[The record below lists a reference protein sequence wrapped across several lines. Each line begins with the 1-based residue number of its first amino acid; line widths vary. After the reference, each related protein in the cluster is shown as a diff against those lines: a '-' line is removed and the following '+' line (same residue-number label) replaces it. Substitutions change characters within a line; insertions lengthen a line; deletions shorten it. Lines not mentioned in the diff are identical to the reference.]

1 MIPSFSTLTLI
12 AGTGLCLFGV
22 LCFILLA
29 KMLIDAPDR
38 NAIHASGGHLWLG
51 KYTSAR
57 HALKAAMN
65 VPGLVA
71 SAEALGYRRAGD
83 LHVPGPDLDALPPA
97 PAGPGTLLPV
107 YGYSGRTENQRQ
119 LLWDPPGDT
128 TGWSRTD
135 ASDLAARLDFD
146 RLLRQHRKAAA

>member
-1 MIPSFSTLTLI
+1 MISFVLDHI
-12 AGTGLCLFGV
+12 VVIIVTGCCTFA
-22 LCFILLA
+22 LLA
-29 KMLIDAPDR
+29 VTIAIKILIDAPDR

-65 VPGLVA
+65 VPGPVA
-71 SAEALGYRRAGD
+71 SAEALGYGRAGD

-146 RLLRQHRKAAA
+146 RLLRQHRKAA